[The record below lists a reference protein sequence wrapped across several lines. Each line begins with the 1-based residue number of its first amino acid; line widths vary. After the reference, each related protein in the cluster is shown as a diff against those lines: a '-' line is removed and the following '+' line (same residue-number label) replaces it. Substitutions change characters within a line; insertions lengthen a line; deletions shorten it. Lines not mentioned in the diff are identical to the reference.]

1 MSFQKLVRFE
11 DQGTAHYGN
20 LLESGDHG
28 HKIEKLLGNPWQ
40 GLASTGSTI
49 TAPKL
54 LSPIESTPIVI
65 CVGLNYKQHATE
77 ANLKVPTYPVIF
89 TKPSDALAGPSDD
102 VHVHPDAQPQLDY
115 EGELCI
121 VIGRD
126 AKNVSKEDALE
137 YVLGYT
143 IGNDV
148 SARNFQ
154 LPEASGGQFCY
165 AKSFDGFAP
174 VGPAI
179 WAPTLIP
186 DPQKLR
192 LRTRVN
198 GEVVQQTETSD
209 MIWSARQIIAHLSRG
224 TTLRRGTIIMTGTPA
239 GVGIFRGCFLKDGDV
254 VEVEVEG
261 LGAASYTNCWEH
273 NPSFTSSRI
282 ASASEFGTKQSRY
295 NIHRQRK
302 TIMTPAAPNHTSH
315 PPAAIWKHP
324 HPRATRLDAF
334 RRDINRT
341 YKVDLKT
348 YEQLHR
354 WSVDN
359 LEAFCKE
366 IWVFCG
372 MVSSVSPER
381 VANDICTMWPR
392 PEWFPGARLNYSENI
407 LSAGL
412 MAHPDRIAISACREP
427 GTHWRHL
434 TWAQLRRQVALFAS
448 ALHEAGVVAGD
459 RIAVEA
465 VVLLLAAG
473 SIGAIFSS
481 TAPDMGAE
489 GIVSRY
495 SQIRPKM
502 LFVDTEVLYA
512 GRRRILR
519 KKIVAAVTKLRE
531 RVPELAKVVV
541 VTGAPWPDDSCIS
554 LAQFLRVRI
563 QLLRFT
569 QLPFDHPIYIL
580 YSSGTTGTPKCIC
593 HSGGGALLQ
602 QKKEFVL
609 SSNMSADSV
618 YYQYTTAGWMMWN
631 YLIGSLSVGARIVLY
646 DGSPLHPSP
655 ASQIRL
661 LEEQGV
667 THWGTS
673 PKLLAALKQSGWKR
687 TTRLESLQVV
697 ISSGSSLSPELFRW
711 FYNTF
716 PSEVGLFSGSGGTDL
731 VGGIISGNCLSPVYE
746 GELSSPQL
754 GMRVEVWDSSGQNV
768 DSTGQE
774 GDLVIS
780 TPFFSM
786 PTSFYGDNSHE
797 KYRKAYFNKFPG
809 VWCHGDFVKR
819 NPQTG
824 GYVILGRSDGVLNP
838 GGIRFGTAEI
848 YGIVDQFSDVQDCI
862 AVGQRRPDESDEQV
876 LLFIKMKGINFNRTR
891 ENIRAAIME
900 QLSPR
905 HVPAYILEVKDIP
918 FTLNGKKMEM
928 MVKNIVCK
936 ANIGNLSSVA
946 NPECLSEYEKFADL
960 PLATSTP
967 RL

>member
-1 MSFQKLVRFE
+1 MQL
-11 DQGTAHYGN
+11 
-20 LLESGDHG
+20 
-28 HKIEKLLGNPWQ
+28 
-40 GLASTGSTI
+40 
-49 TAPKL
+49 
-54 LSPIESTPIVI
+54 
-65 CVGLNYKQHATE
+65 KQ
-77 ANLKVPTYPVIF
+77 I
-89 TKPSDALAGPSDD
+89 DALAGPSDD

-209 MIWSARQIIAHLSRG
+209 MIW
-224 TTLRRGTIIMTGTPA
+224 
-239 GVGIFRGCFLKDGDV
+239 
-254 VEVEVEG
+254 
-261 LGAASYTNCWEH
+261 
-273 NPSFTSSRI
+273 
-282 ASASEFGTKQSRY
+282 
-295 NIHRQRK
+295 QRK

-459 RIAVEA
+459 RIAAIITNSVEA

-580 YSSGTTGTPKCIC
+580 YSYVQTRIC

-618 YYQYTTAGWMMWN
+618 YYQYTT
-631 YLIGSLSVGARIVLY
+631 
-646 DGSPLHPSP
+646 
-655 ASQIRL
+655 IRL